1 MRIIQVEMRSVM
13 LFGDRLEL
21 KTVNE
26 GINAVRTTA
35 GAALIDIRPKSEYA
49 KGHVKDAINIP
60 YNRIDLAV
68 NRLRDK
74 DALYYVCGDYNHRPK
89 KYLKEFKKYGF
100 TNIHSCGFMEDHKVK
115 PLG

>member
-1 MRIIQVEMRSVM
+1 M

-60 YNRIDLAV
+60 YNRIDLA
-68 NRLRDK
+68 
-74 DALYYVCGDYNHRPK
+74 LYYVCGDYKHRPK